1 MQQAEVPLI
10 SREACRQYHGRDRI
24 TKRMRCA
31 GYPDGGIDAC
41 GGDSGGPLVCPS
53 NDKWYLVGIVSW
65 GVGCAR
71 RDKYGVYADVLAL
84 KPWVQE
90 TIASTPAP

>member
-10 SREACRQYHGRDRI
+10 SREDCRRSYGNLI
-24 TKRMRCA
+24 TERMRCA
-31 GYPDGGIDAC
+31 GFLDGGVDSC
-41 GGDSGGPLVCPS
+41 QGDSGGPLVCPS

-65 GVGCAR
+65 GDGCAR
-71 RDKYGVYADVLAL
+71 PGRFGVYADVLAL

-90 TIASTPAP
+90 TIASAPAP

>member
-1 MQQAEVPLI
+1 ML
-10 SREACRQYHGRDRI
+10 
-24 TKRMRCA
+24 CA
-31 GYPDGGIDAC
+31 GYPDGGIDSC

-90 TIASTPAP
+90 TIASTTAP